1 MGNDQAKL
9 GRKPKNIRSQNKE
22 LIINLYR
29 QYSELSI
36 SDISRRVGLSRTT
49 VMNINQEL
57 LENRIIVEAG
67 KGVSTGE
74 GGKKPNIYRFEAERM
89 LILTFYVKHDTL
101 LFALYD
107 LKYSVKLQD
116 SSPISTDSTFQ
127 DVATAMQE
135 LIARNILDNERYR
148 QKELL
153 VCMIGVHGNIDLQ
166 SGICRQSTHF
176 PTWGVDSNLLQI
188 IRDTVTITCPVYIDH
203 WIRLKTYGENRMG
216 SLGSHDSV
224 VVIDAGWHG
233 VVSGIMLNG
242 NIYTGKHFLS
252 GEVGH
257 FSINPDDD
265 EVCHCGSHGCFE
277 RQISLQRLCGR
288 VAALLPEYP
297 ESRLRAVKG
306 NCTLRE
312 LFTAADLGDTLAQRI
327 LDEAAHWFS
336 LMISYIILFFDPET
350 LFIEGDWASGCRYF
364 EQAVSRKIQSI
375 SLPRLKR
382 ENVLQYA
389 PNSSEAVLRGAA
401 VMAYDRFHAV
411 HGVKEGIVTHD
422 IP

>member
-9 GRKPKNIRSQNKE
+9 GRKPKYIRSQNTE

-57 LENRIIVEAG
+57 LENHIIVEAG
-67 KGVSTGE
+67 KGISTGE
-74 GGKKPNIYRFEAERM
+74 GGKKPTIYRFEAERM
-89 LILTFYVKHDTL
+89 LILTFYVKHDTV

-116 SSPISTDSTFQ
+116 SCPIPTDSDFR
-127 DVATAMQE
+127 DVADAMQG
-135 LIARNILDNERYR
+135 LIDRNIVENERYSW
-148 QKELL
+148 KELL
-153 VCMIGVHGNIDLQ
+153 VCMVGVHGNIDVQ
-166 SGICRQSTHF
+166 SGICRQSTYF

-188 IRDTVTITCPVYIDH
+188 IQDTLTVSCPVYIDH

-216 SLGSHDSV
+216 NLGNHDSV

-252 GEVGH
+252 GEIGH
-257 FSINPDDD
+257 FSINPEDD
-265 EVCHCGSHGCFE
+265 ELCHCGSHGCFE
-277 RQISLQRLCGR
+277 RQISLKRLCGR
-288 VAALLPEYP
+288 VAALSPEYP
-297 ESRLRAVKG
+297 DSRLTSDDG
-306 NCTLRE
+306 EYTLRE
-312 LFTAADLGDTLAQRI
+312 LFTAADLGDALAQRV
-327 LDEAAHWFS
+327 LDEAVHWFA
-336 LMISYIILFFDPET
+336 LMTSFIILFFDPET

-364 EQAVSRKIQSI
+364 EQGLSEEIQGI

-411 HGVKEGIVTHD
+411 RGMKDGTGAHG